1 AFFGEGFVSLG
12 FSAFGS
18 ALTSV
23 LFSGLASAFSSL
35 AGAVVFAGFFSA
47 FAGSASWAAGS
58 GSTMP
63 VDTKMIPRAMMR
75 TNPAT
80 MSVPAPAKMAA
91 ILWDLA
97 QVVTLFMM
105 TLLLALSAGQSLLRL
120 ARVLV
125 GRSKTIRCS
134 LRLQYLQR
142 LNSYVCTPM
151 WHHKALSPSYGCTVG
166 SEYTLLIFFRG

>member
-1 AFFGEGFVSLG
+1 RGSALGLGLAGVVFFGSAFFGEGFVSLG

-23 LFSGLASAFSSL
+23 FFSGLASAFSSL

-47 FAGSASWAAGS
+47 FAGSASCAAGS

-63 VDTKMIPRAMMR
+63 VDTKMMPSAMMR

-80 MSVPAPAKMAA
+80 ISAPVPAKMAA

-105 TLLLALSAGQSLLRL
+105 TLLLALSAGHSFAASGPHLF
-120 ARVLV
+120 V
-125 GRSKTIRCS
+125 GRIDITTFSSVRNFLS
-134 LRLQYLQR
+134 QYLQR
-142 LNSYVCTPM
+142 
-151 WHHKALSPSYGCTVG
+151 PSTK
-166 SEYTLLIFFRG
+166 S